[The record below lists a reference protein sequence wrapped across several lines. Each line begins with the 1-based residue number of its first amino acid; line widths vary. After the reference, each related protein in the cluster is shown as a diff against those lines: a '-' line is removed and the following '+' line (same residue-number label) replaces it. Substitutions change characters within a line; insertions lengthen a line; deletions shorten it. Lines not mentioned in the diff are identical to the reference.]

1 MKDVFPRSNS
11 RLIVAAALAGLLLM
25 MLPFASF
32 NVASAKKM
40 DEDSDEKID
49 KEVTKRVGKEKAT
62 MINFLTKKMGK
73 LTAAPVS
80 SQSRMASTFS
90 GSSTSTVWESA
101 PDFLVYDGAVNAI
114 PSEATIA
121 VSPNDE
127 NKLVAGFNDDS
138 TGVFN
143 VRIARSNDMGTNW
156 IDEGTWGSPGEFTF
170 NQIVLVDSAGKF
182 YIVAAALDSTTD
194 VRYRT
199 SVNDGNTWS
208 APVVIASSSS
218 GFNDKPWAAV
228 DDSDGSPFKDNMY
241 VCWTDFGATTPMV
254 DKIQVRKAAPV
265 LGSVV
270 TLDSVAGAR
279 NGNFIQGCYV
289 TVDHDGK
296 IYVAWMEMTSL
307 STGAIRLRFS
317 TDGGTNFG
325 PTFTVATFD
334 RFAICDSAN
343 GCLDGDDA
351 DTQPDDFRVDSFP
364 RLTTDTDGG
373 VHVVYAE
380 RNTGTGGDVMYTH
393 ADSCTD
399 SSCDFSSAIAAS
411 PVDSADQWH
420 PSITIFDPEGDGGT
434 IHIMARDRSGTGN
447 PTWQIMDYYCDV
459 SATGNCESDSDWTS
473 TQISGFFNANLGS
486 FYTGDYD
493 ALASSIPAGR
503 VFAIWTDTSDGNYN
517 VKFDRTLV
525 SGGGGEH
532 NYDLNLFEGLAASDL
547 VASVGDE
554 LEALAETDDPEV
566 TEVIFRWIDPSN
578 TVDRTVTV
586 PLAGG
591 SASDTFMPDEK
602 GTWKVEADFGNGQV
616 VEVTL
621 DISFFV
627 LPESPIGTLALV
639 ASTLASL
646 GAFAFFRNRA
656 TR

>member
-11 RLIVAAALAGLLLM
+11 RLIMAAALAGLLLM

-32 NVASAKKM
+32 NMAAAKKV
-40 DEDSDEKID
+40 DEDTSEKID
-49 KEVTKRVGKEKAT
+49 KEVTKRVGKEKAK

-80 SQSRMASTFS
+80 SQNRAASTFA
-90 GSSTSTVWESA
+90 GSSTSTIWESA
-101 PDFLVYDGAVNAI
+101 ADFLVYDGAMNAI
-114 PSEATIA
+114 PSEASMA

-127 NKLVAGFNDDS
+127 NKIVAGFNDDS

-143 VRIARSNDMGTNW
+143 ARIARSNDMGTSW

-182 YIVAAALDSTTD
+182 YFVAAALDSTTD
-194 VRYRT
+194 VRYRA
-199 SVNDGNTWS
+199 SLDNGNTWG
-208 APVVIASSSS
+208 APVVIASGAS

-228 DDSDGSPFKDNMY
+228 DDSDGSLFKDNLY
-241 VCWTDFGATTPMV
+241 VCWTDFGSTTPMV
-254 DKIQVRKAAPV
+254 DKILVRKAAPV
-265 LGSVV
+265 LGPLV

-279 NGNFIQGCYV
+279 NGNFVQGCYV
-289 TVDHDGK
+289 TVDQDGK

-334 RFAICDSAN
+334 RFANCDSAN

-364 RLTTDTDGG
+364 RITSDTDGG
-373 VHVVYAE
+373 VHIVYAE
-380 RNTGTGGDVMYTH
+380 RNTVTGGDVMYTH
-393 ADSCTD
+393 ANSCSD
-399 SSCDFSSAIAAS
+399 SSCDFSDPVAAS

-459 SATGNCESDSDWTS
+459 SEAGGNCESGNDWLS
-473 TQISGFFNANLGS
+473 TPISGFFNANLGS

-493 ALASSIPAGR
+493 ILASSIPADR

-517 VKFDRTLV
+517 VKFDRTLI
-525 SGGGGEH
+525 SGSGEH
-532 NYDLNLFEGLAASDL
+532 NYDLNLFEGSTASDL

-566 TEVIFRWIDPSN
+566 SEVIFRWIDPSN
-578 TVDRTVTV
+578 IVDRTVTV

-591 SASDTFMPDEK
+591 SASDMFVPDEK
-602 GTWKVEADFGNGQV
+602 GTWKVEADFGNGKV

-627 LPESPIGTLALV
+627 LPESPIGSLALI

-646 GAFAFFRNRA
+646 GAFAFFRKRA

>member
-1 MKDVFPRSNS
+1 MKDVFPRSNA
-11 RLIVAAALAGLLLM
+11 RLITVAALAGLLLM

-32 NVASAKKM
+32 NIAAAKKV
-40 DEDSDEKID
+40 DEDTEEKID
-49 KEVTKRVGKEKAT
+49 KEVTKRVGKEKAK
-62 MINFLTKKMGK
+62 MINFLTKKIGK

-80 SQSRMASTFS
+80 SQNRAASTLA
-90 GSSTSTVWESA
+90 GSSTSTIWESA
-101 PDFLVYDGAVNAI
+101 ADFLVYDGAINAI
-114 PSEATIA
+114 PSEATMA

-127 NKLVAGFNDDS
+127 NKIVAGFNDDS

-143 VRIARSNDMGTNW
+143 ARIARSNDMGTSW

-182 YIVAAALDSTTD
+182 YFVAAALDSTTD
-194 VRYRT
+194 VRYRA
-199 SVNDGNTWS
+199 SVDNGNTWG
-208 APVVIASSSS
+208 APVVIASGVS

-228 DDSDGSPFKDNMY
+228 DGSDGSPFKDNLY
-241 VCWTDFGATTPMV
+241 VCWTDFGSTTPMV

-265 LGSVV
+265 LGAVV

-289 TVDHDGK
+289 TVDKDGK

-317 TDGGTNFG
+317 TDGGVNFG
-325 PTFTVATFD
+325 PTFTVTTFD

-351 DTQPDDFRVDSFP
+351 DAQPDDFRVDSFP
-364 RLTTDTDGG
+364 RLTIDTEGG
-373 VHVVYAE
+373 IHVVYAE
-380 RNTGTGGDVMYTH
+380 RNSGTGGDVMYAH
-393 ADSCTD
+393 ADSCSD
-399 SSCDFSSAIAAS
+399 SSCDFSSPLAAS
-411 PVDSADQWH
+411 PIDSADQWH

-447 PTWQIMDYYCDV
+447 PTWQIMNYYCDV
-459 SATGNCESDSDWTS
+459 SEAGGNCESDGDWFS
-473 TQISGFFNANLGS
+473 TPISGFFNANLGS

-493 ALASSIPAGR
+493 LLASSIPADR
-503 VFAIWTDTSDGNYN
+503 VLAIWTDTSDGNYN

-525 SGGGGEH
+525 SGSGEH
-532 NYDLNLFEGLAASDL
+532 NYDLNLFEGMAASDL

-554 LEALAETDDPEV
+554 LEALAETDDPGV
-566 TEVIFRWIDPSN
+566 TEVTFRWIDPSDII
-578 TVDRTVTV
+578 DRTVTV

-591 SASDTFMPDEK
+591 LASDTFVPDEK
-602 GTWKVEADFGNGQV
+602 GTWKVEADFGNGKV

-621 DISFFV
+621 NISFFV
-627 LPESPIGTLALV
+627 LPESPIGSLTLV

-646 GAFAFFRNRA
+646 GAFAFFRKRTA
-656 TR
+656 R

>member
-1 MKDVFPRSNS
+1 M
-11 RLIVAAALAGLLLM
+11 AAALAGLLLM

-32 NVASAKKM
+32 NMADAKKV
-40 DEDSDEKID
+40 DEDMDEKID
-49 KEVTKRVGKEKAT
+49 KEVVKRVGKEKAK

-80 SQSRMASTFS
+80 SQNRAASTFA

-101 PDFLVYDGAVNAI
+101 ADFLVYDGAINAI
-114 PSEATIA
+114 PSEASMA

-127 NKLVAGFNDDS
+127 NKIVAGFNDDS

-143 VRIARSNDMGTNW
+143 ARIARSNDMGTSW

-170 NQIVLVDSAGKF
+170 NQIVVVDSTGKF
-182 YIVAAALDSTTD
+182 YFVAAALDSTTD
-194 VRYRT
+194 VRYRS
-199 SVNDGNTWS
+199 SVDNGNTWG
-208 APVVIASSSS
+208 APVVIASGVS
-218 GFNDKPWAAV
+218 GFNDKPWAAI
-228 DDSDGSPFKDNMY
+228 DDSGGSPFKDNLY
-241 VCWTDFGATTPMV
+241 VCWTDFGSTTPMV

-265 LGSVV
+265 LGPVV
-270 TLDSVAGAR
+270 TLDSVTGAR

-289 TVDHDGK
+289 TVDQDGK

-317 TDGGTNFG
+317 TDGGVNFG

-364 RLTTDTDGG
+364 RLITDTDGG
-373 VHVVYAE
+373 IHVVYAE
-380 RNTGTGGDVMYTH
+380 RNSGTGGDVMYAH
-393 ADSCTD
+393 AESCTD
-399 SSCDFSSAIAAS
+399 SSCDFSSAVAAS

-420 PSITIFDPEGDGGT
+420 PSITIFDAEGDGGT
-434 IHIMARDRSGTGN
+434 VHIMARDRSGTGN
-447 PTWQIMDYYCDV
+447 PTWQIMNYYCDV
-459 SATGNCESDSDWTS
+459 SEAGGNCESDNDWSSTS
-473 TQISGFFNANLGS
+473 ISGFFNANLGS

-493 ALASSIPAGR
+493 VLESSIPADR

-517 VKFDRTLV
+517 VKFDRTIV
-525 SGGGGEH
+525 SGSGEH
-532 NYDLNLFEGLAASDL
+532 NYDLNLFEGMAASDL

-566 TEVIFRWIDPSN
+566 SEVIFRWIDPSDI
-578 TVDRTVTV
+578 VDRTVTV

-602 GTWKVEADFGNGQV
+602 GTWKVEADFGNGKV
-616 VEVTL
+616 VQVTL
-621 DISFFV
+621 NISFFV
-627 LPESPIGTLALV
+627 LPESPIGSLALV

-646 GAFAFFRNRA
+646 GAFVFFKKRT

>member
-307 STGAIRLRFS
+307 NTGAIRLRYS
-317 TDGGTNFG
+317 TDGATNFG
-325 PTFTVATFD
+325 PTFTVAT
-334 RFAICDSAN
+334 
-343 GCLDGDDA
+343 
-351 DTQPDDFRVDSFP
+351 
-364 RLTTDTDGG
+364 
-373 VHVVYAE
+373 
-380 RNTGTGGDVMYTH
+380 
-393 ADSCTD
+393 
-399 SSCDFSSAIAAS
+399 
-411 PVDSADQWH
+411 
-420 PSITIFDPEGDGGT
+420 
-434 IHIMARDRSGTGN
+434 
-447 PTWQIMDYYCDV
+447 
-459 SATGNCESDSDWTS
+459 
-473 TQISGFFNANLGS
+473 
-486 FYTGDYD
+486 
-493 ALASSIPAGR
+493 
-503 VFAIWTDTSDGNYN
+503 
-517 VKFDRTLV
+517 
-525 SGGGGEH
+525 
-532 NYDLNLFEGLAASDL
+532 
-547 VASVGDE
+547 
-554 LEALAETDDPEV
+554 
-566 TEVIFRWIDPSN
+566 
-578 TVDRTVTV
+578 
-586 PLAGG
+586 
-591 SASDTFMPDEK
+591 
-602 GTWKVEADFGNGQV
+602 
-616 VEVTL
+616 
-621 DISFFV
+621 
-627 LPESPIGTLALV
+627 
-639 ASTLASL
+639 
-646 GAFAFFRNRA
+646 
-656 TR
+656 